1 VKIVVA
7 PDKFKG
13 SPAADQVAA
22 AIAAGLRA
30 ELPAAVERPREHA
43 APGGR
48 PGAGPR
54 PADHSGDRAMNA
66 ANPAAQED
74 RIVTSDKTQWA
85 DLASRSLGAGV
96 ICANDELFAD
106 RENLIKPEDPVF
118 QPHTFGNKGQ
128 VMDGWETRRR
138 REPAGDGQGDSA
150 IVRLG
155 CPGVVRRVVVDTSYF
170 TGNYPPEV
178 SVEACGAEAYPAPAE
193 LAAAQ
198 WTTLVPRSAV
208 AGDARNEFDVAV
220 EQRFTHVR
228 LTIFPDGG
236 VARLRVYGEP
246 VPDPRLLPASIDLAA
261 LENGAVVTGCSNMFY
276 SAPSNLLMPGLA
288 RVMADGWET
297 SRRRDDSN
305 DWVAVRLACAG
316 AVEVVELD
324 TSHFVGNAPGWAAL
338 GSDGGDLVAR
348 TALQPDTRHRFAV
361 PGGPVAGQVRLDVY
375 PDGGLARLR
384 VIGQPTAQARAG
396 LADRFLRLL
405 PEAQLAAVLR
415 AAALAPDEA
424 ARRAE
429 ARAGLADLPT
439 AAHERFGIPAEL
451 SIKRK

>member
-1 VKIVVA
+1 
-7 PDKFKG
+7 
-13 SPAADQVAA
+13 
-22 AIAAGLRA
+22 
-30 ELPAAVERPREHA
+30 
-43 APGGR
+43 
-48 PGAGPR
+48 
-54 PADHSGDRAMNA
+54 M
-66 ANPAAQED
+66 
-74 RIVTSDKTQWA
+74 TSDKTQWV

-96 ICANDELFAD
+96 IYANDELFAD

-138 REPAGDGQGDSA
+138 RETGGGGQGDSA

-155 CPGVVRRVVVDTSYF
+155 CAGVVRRVVVDTSYF

-178 SVEACGAEAYPAPAE
+178 SVEACGAEGYPAPAD
-193 LAAAQ
+193 LPTAS

-208 AGDARNEFDVAV
+208 AGDSRNEFEVTV

-246 VPDPRLLPASIDLAA
+246 VPDPRLLPATIDLAA

-276 SAPSNLLMPGLA
+276 SSPANLLRPGLA
-288 RVMADGWET
+288 RVMGDGWET
-297 SRRRDDSN
+297 ARRRDDSN
-305 DWVAVRLACAG
+305 DWVAVRLACSG
-316 AVEVVELD
+316 SVEVVELD

-338 GSDGGDLVAR
+338 GYDGGDLLAR

-361 PGGPVAGQVRLDVY
+361 AGGPVAEQVRLDVY
-375 PDGGLARLR
+375 PDGGMARLR
-384 VIGQPTAQARAG
+384 VFGIPTPQARAV

-405 PEAQLAAVLR
+405 PEAQLAAVLG
-415 AAALAPDEA
+415 AAGLARDEA
-424 ARRAE
+424 IRRAG
-429 ARAGLADLPT
+429 ARAGLEGLPDQ
-439 AAHERFGIPAEL
+439 AHEQFRLVRNNP
-451 SIKRK
+451 